1 MAVEMEKKSNA
12 ENPEQNVEEA
22 EAESKKSIQVNVMPD
37 KDTEKKYF
45 FTKFGIHTVCIIL
58 ALLSILPFWIM
69 IVNSTRSTV
78 QIQEHA
84 LSLIPSTYMIQN
96 FKILTGKSFNPAVGL
111 MNSLIISVGS
121 TVLTVY
127 FSSLTAYA
135 MVAYDW
141 KLKNAFFKFIV
152 GVMMIPA
159 QVTMIGFYQ
168 MVYKI
173 GMTNHLSMLI
183 LPAIAAPATVFFM
196 RQYLYP
202 TLSMEIVQAARIDG
216 AGEFRIFNTI
226 VLPMMKPAIA
236 TQAIFCFVNSWN
248 NLFTPLVLLTD
259 SKKYTM
265 PIMVSLLRGDI
276 YKTEYGSVYMG
287 LTLTVLPLIIIYL
300 ILSKHIIA
308 GVALG
313 GVKS

>member
-1 MAVEMEKKSNA
+1 
-12 ENPEQNVEEA
+12 
-22 EAESKKSIQVNVMPD
+22 
-37 KDTEKKYF
+37 
-45 FTKFGIHTVCIIL
+45 
-58 ALLSILPFWIM
+58 M
-69 IVNSTRSTV
+69 IVNSTRSTT
-78 QIQEHA
+78 QIQQHA
-84 LSLIPSTYMIQN
+84 LSLIPSNHIVQN
-96 FKILTGKSFNPAVGL
+96 FQILTGKSFNPMVGL

-121 TVLTVY
+121 TLLTVY

-135 MVAYDW
+135 LVAYEW
-141 KLKNAFFKFIV
+141 KLRNAFFSFVV

-159 QVTMIGFYQ
+159 QVTMIGFYKF
-168 MVYKI
+168 VYKI

-216 AGEFRIFNTI
+216 AGEFRIFNGI
-226 VLPMMKPAIA
+226 VLPIMKPAIA
-236 TQAIFCFVNSWN
+236 TQAIFCFVSSWN
-248 NLFTPLVLLTD
+248 NLFTPLVLLTNKD
-259 SKKYTM
+259 KYTM

-287 LTLTVLPLIIIYL
+287 LTLTVLPLIIMYL
-300 ILSKHIIA
+300 ILSKYIIA

>member
-1 MAVEMEKKSNA
+1 MSDTNEMEVTQYKVKR
-12 ENPEQNVEEA
+12 
-22 EAESKKSIQVNVMPD
+22 SKNKTGMKIIIN
-37 KDTEKKYF
+37 
-45 FTKFGIHTVCIIL
+45 IVCILL
-58 ALLSILPFWIM
+58 AILSILPFWVM
-69 IVNSTRSTV
+69 IVNSTRSTT
-78 QIQEHA
+78 QIQQHA
-84 LSLIPSTYMIQN
+84 LSLIPGSNMVQN
-96 FKILTGKSFNPAVGL
+96 FKILTGKTFNPAVGL
-111 MNSLIISVGS
+111 MNSIIISVGA

-141 KLKNAFFKFIV
+141 KLKNAFFKFII

-173 GMTNHLSMLI
+173 GMTNKLSMLI

-196 RQYLYP
+196 RQYLVP
-202 TLSMEIVQAARIDG
+202 ALSMEIVQAARIDG

-226 VLPMMKPAIA
+226 VIPIMKPAMA

-287 LTLTVLPLIIIYL
+287 LTLTVVPLIVVYL
-300 ILSKHIIA
+300 ILSKYIIA